1 MRLGLMLL
9 AGWHVLDSPF
19 LLRLLWQKVG
29 SGFSYASS
37 RHDLSGRWNLAKHI
51 FSLRLTDSRH
61 HSDLLTLPAPP
72 LPIGLSNLIS
82 ILQILPGTHH
92 RQAVLGRGYRN
103 SGAPVEDAQPVWP
116 APGAPIMLKYG
127 RHRSAPSVRFSKQ
140 GLRMPGLN
148 GVRASKMSG
157 AASHSSGPLC
167 PGLPTSG
174 SPGCTC
180 KHCSLPMHLRS

>member
-1 MRLGLMLL
+1 MVRLGLMLL

-72 LPIGLSNLIS
+72 CQPALATLSHFSRSYQVHTTGRLS
-82 ILQILPGTHH
+82 SEEAAGTQVPLWRTLSRCGQH
-92 RQAVLGRGYRN
+92 QA
-103 SGAPVEDAQPVWP
+103 
-116 APGAPIMLKYG
+116 
-127 RHRSAPSVRFSKQ
+127 
-140 GLRMPGLN
+140 
-148 GVRASKMSG
+148 
-157 AASHSSGPLC
+157 
-167 PGLPTSG
+167 
-174 SPGCTC
+174 
-180 KHCSLPMHLRS
+180 HL